1 MNIAEMV
8 VLGEIDLIV
17 RFPPNGDFVFLGD
30 DKAIVDVGALDDFES
45 YDSLFGNL
53 HLKLI

>member
-1 MNIAEMV
+1 MDIAEV
-8 VLGEIDLIV
+8 VVFGEVYFVMGFSAD
-17 RFPPNGDFVFLGD
+17 GDFVFFGD